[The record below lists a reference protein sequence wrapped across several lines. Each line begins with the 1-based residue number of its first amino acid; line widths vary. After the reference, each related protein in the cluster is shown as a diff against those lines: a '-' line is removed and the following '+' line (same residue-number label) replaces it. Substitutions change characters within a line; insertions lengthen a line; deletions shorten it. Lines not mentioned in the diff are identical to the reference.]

1 MIVKYFA
8 YFRNDAG
15 CKEETLL
22 LAPLRVLDFLNKLSE
37 IHGPRLRKRLL
48 TADLKEIHPDVI
60 MLIDGRNI
68 DFIDGKDSIVSEDA
82 VVSLFPRVA
91 GG

>member
-8 YFRNDAG
+8 YFRKDAG

-22 LAPLRVLDFLNKLSE
+22 LAPLSALELLKHLSQ
-37 IHGPRLRKRLL
+37 IHGRRLQKRLL
-48 TADLKEIHPDVI
+48 TTDLTEIHPDVI
-60 MLIDGRNI
+60 LLIDGRNI
-68 DFIDGKDSIVSEDA
+68 DFINGKDSIVSENA

>member
-1 MIVKYFA
+1 MIIKYFA
-8 YFRNDAG
+8 YFRKDAG

-22 LAPLRVLDFLNKLSE
+22 LAPRSALALLQKLSE
-37 IHGPRLRKRLL
+37 IHGQNLRSHLL
-48 TADLKEIHPDVI
+48 TEDMQEIHPDVI
-60 MLIDGRNI
+60 FLIDGRNI
-68 DFIDGKDSIVSEDA
+68 DFINGKESLIGEEA

>member
-1 MIVKYFA
+1 MIIRYFA
-8 YFRNDAG
+8 YFRKDAG

-22 LAPLRVLDFLNKLSE
+22 LAPLSALELLQKLSE
-37 IHGPRLRKRLL
+37 LHGNALARRLL
-48 TADLKEIHPDVI
+48 DKSGATIHEDVI
-60 MLIDGRNI
+60 FLIDGRNI
-68 DFIDGKDSIVSEDA
+68 DFLNGSDTMVAEDA

>member
-8 YFRNDAG
+8 YFRKDAG

-22 LAPLRVLDFLNKLSE
+22 LAPLSALELLKRLSE
-37 IHGPRLRKRLL
+37 IHGQRLQKSLL
-48 TADLKEIHPDVI
+48 TTDLTEIHPDVI
-60 MLIDGRNI
+60 LLIDGRNI
-68 DFIDGKDSIVSEDA
+68 DFINGKDSIISENA

>member
-8 YFRNDAG
+8 YFRKDAG

-22 LAPLRVLDFLNKLSE
+22 LAPLRALELLEKLSE
-37 IHGPRLRKRLL
+37 IHGQRLQKSLL
-48 TADLKEIHPDVI
+48 TTDLTEIHPDVI
-60 MLIDGRNI
+60 FLIDGRNI
-68 DFIDGKDSIVSEDA
+68 DFIDGKNSMISESA

>member
-8 YFRNDAG
+8 YFRKDAG

-22 LAPLRVLDFLNKLSE
+22 LAPLTALELLRKLADIHGQQLRSSLLTTNQEE
-37 IHGPRLRKRLL
+37 IHQ
-48 TADLKEIHPDVI
+48 DVI
-60 MLIDGRNI
+60 FLIDGRNI
-68 DFIDGKDSIVSEDA
+68 DFINGKESVIQENA

>member
-8 YFRNDAG
+8 YFRKDAG

-22 LAPLRVLDFLNKLSE
+22 LAPLSALELLKKLSE
-37 IHGPRLRKRLL
+37 IHGQNLKNSLL
-48 TADLKEIHPDVI
+48 TPDLQEIHPDVI
-60 MLIDGRNI
+60 FLIDGRNI
-68 DFIDGKDSIVSEDA
+68 DFIDGKKSVVSENS

>member
-1 MIVKYFA
+1 MVIKYFA
-8 YFRNDAG
+8 YYRKDAG

-22 LAPLRVLDFLNKLSE
+22 LAPLGALDLLVKLSE
-37 IHGPRLRKRLL
+37 IHGPRLREQLL
-48 TADLKEIHPDVI
+48 TADLKKIHPDVI
-60 MLIDGRNI
+60 MLLDGRNI
-68 DFIDGKDSIVSEDA
+68 DFIDGKDSLVGEDT

>member
-1 MIVKYFA
+1 MIIRYFA
-8 YFRNDAG
+8 YFRKASG

-22 LAPLRVLDFLNKLSE
+22 LAPLSALALLQKLSDR
-37 IHGPRLRKRLL
+37 HGTSLALQLL
-48 TADLKEIHPDVI
+48 AKNGTEIHPDVI
-60 MLIDGRNI
+60 FLIDGRNI
-68 DFIDGKDSIVSEDA
+68 DFIHGENSIVPEDA

>member
-8 YFRNDAG
+8 YFRKDAG

-22 LAPLRVLDFLNKLSE
+22 LAPLSVLELLNKLSE
-37 IHGPRLRKRLL
+37 IHGQRIQKRLL
-48 TADLKEIHPDVI
+48 TADLSEIHPDVI
-60 MLIDGRNI
+60 LLIDGRNI
-68 DFIDGKDSIVSEDA
+68 DFINGKESIVSEDA
-82 VVSLFPRVA
+82 VISLFPRVA

>member
-8 YFRNDAG
+8 YFRKDAG

-22 LAPLRVLDFLNKLSE
+22 LAPLSALALLQKLSD
-37 IHGPRLRKRLL
+37 IHGQKLRASLL
-48 TADLKEIHPDVI
+48 TSDMAEIHPDVI
-60 MLIDGRNI
+60 LLIDGRNI
-68 DFIDGKDSIVSEDA
+68 DFINGKESIISENA

>member
-8 YFRNDAG
+8 YFRKDAG

-22 LAPLRVLDFLNKLSE
+22 LAPLSVLELLNKLSE
-37 IHGPRLRKRLL
+37 IHGQRLRKRLL
-48 TADLKEIHPDVI
+48 TADQTEIHPDVI
-60 MLIDGRNI
+60 FLIDGRNI
-68 DFIDGKDSIVSEDA
+68 DFIDGKDTMVSQDA
-82 VVSLFPRVA
+82 IVSLFPRVA

>member
-8 YFRNDAG
+8 YFRKDAG

-22 LAPLRVLDFLNKLSE
+22 LAPLSALNLLNKLSE
-37 IHGPRLRKRLL
+37 IHGQQLRKRLL
-48 TADLKEIHPDVI
+48 TTDSSEIHPDVI
-60 MLIDGRNI
+60 LLIDGRNI
-68 DFIDGKDSIVSEDA
+68 DFIDGKDSLISENA